1 MNAAA
6 GLDVAAHPEQ
16 VTAVIQHEVRPDA
29 VDRYEQWLARIMPV
43 AAGFKGHAG
52 VDVVRPPPMGPRRYS
67 VALRFASLADAQQ
80 WFGSD
85 RRRALMAEAA
95 DLLVQ
100 AETVSTLTGLTLWFG
115 ATPGQ
120 RPPRRWKQFVVTLA
134 AIYPL
139 TLVVPW
145 AVNAMLAAFGL
156 PMPVPLRQLMVAVG
170 IVALMTWVVMP
181 RATRVLVRWLHR

>member
-1 MNAAA
+1 MNAA

-29 VDRYEQWLARIMPV
+29 VERYEQWLARIMPV
-43 AAGFKGHAG
+43 AAGFDGHAG
-52 VDVVRPPPMGPRRYS
+52 VDVVRPPPTGPRRYS
-67 VALRFASLADAQQ
+67 VALRFASLAHAQQ

-85 RRRALMAEAA
+85 RRRALMAEAS

-100 AETVSTLTGLTLWFG
+100 AETVSTLSGLTLWSG

-170 IVALMTWVVMP
+170 IVAIMTWVVMP